1 MVFFEAIFYVER
13 MTNNYFIIGGDKFNK
28 KHGWMCC
35 NHNMFAKFAAEEDIE
50 RVLKKKSVLI

>member
-1 MVFFEAIFYVER
+1 MKEKRYAER
-13 MTNNYFIIGGDKFNK
+13 ITNNYFIIGGDKFNK

-35 NHNMFAKFAAEEDIE
+35 NHNMFAKFADKEDIE